1 MKSGTRQ
8 WLTAGVVLLAALV
21 VFGGLAVRRAR
32 GSDSDQAAEPITD
45 TAEVEDAATPEPEPA
60 SEDSTTPSSVA
71 PAEAVVLDAVSNG
84 DHWLGRGPMTA
95 SSIELFWA
103 PVEAA
108 DQYNIYRVDN
118 VSGFDSDSIPL
129 TEDDL
134 VYGGSDTVF
143 VDTSVEEGL
152 FYTYIMEVQ
161 IGEEL
166 LARRWAQTLAA
177 DDTVPPEPITGLTAE
192 RTDEGILLSWNP
204 TDDDVEFSS
213 YSVSLVQGD
222 QLTYLGGGGDIEAVS
237 FIDRNPP
244 AGAVT
249 YAVEA
254 VDFHDNRTEAVEIT
268 IEPT

>member
-1 MKSGTRQ
+1 MKSRTRQ
-8 WLTAGVVLLAALV
+8 SLTAVAVLLAALV
-21 VFGGLAVRRAR
+21 VFGGLAFLRSR
-32 GSDSDQAAEPITD
+32 GSDSAEVAEPPAD
-45 TAEVEDAATPEPEPA
+45 EAAVEEVVPTEPET
-60 SEDSTTPSSVA
+60 EETTTDSSVA
-71 PAEAVVLDAVSNG
+71 PAEAVVLDVVSNG
-84 DHWLGRGPMTA
+84 DHWLGRGTMTA

-108 DQYNIYRVDN
+108 DQYNIYRIDN
-118 VSGFDSDSIPL
+118 VSGFDSETISL
-129 TEDDL
+129 TADDL
-134 VYGGSDTVF
+134 VYDGTETVF
-143 VDTSVEEGL
+143 VDTTVETGA
-152 FYTYIMEVQ
+152 FYTYIMEV
-161 IGEEL
+161 EVADEL

-237 FIDRNPP
+237 FIDRTPP
-244 AGAVT
+244 DGAVT
-249 YAVEA
+249 YSVQA

-268 IEPT
+268 VEPA